1 LTGAEAGVLDALDR
15 FAYGL
20 AAGDLEATMA
30 ALDESADDLTVIPSE
45 GVEVHRG
52 PAAVRSFLRRIYGG
66 PRRYRWEWAER
77 WVSVTGDAASFVA
90 VGDEIV
96 EEGQTVV
103 RIPYCL
109 TGAAS
114 RRGGAWVLHLLHGS
128 EDATRSTDHAGT
140 AAR

>member
-1 LTGAEAGVLDALDR
+1 MTADEAGVLDVLDR
-15 FAYGL
+15 FAHGL
-20 AAGDLEATMA
+20 AARDLEASMA

-45 GVEVHRG
+45 GVDVHRG
-52 PAAVRSFLRRIYGG
+52 PDAVRSFLRRIYAG

-77 WVSVTGDAASFVA
+77 LVSVTGDAASFVA

-96 EEGQTVV
+96 EEGESVE

-109 TGAAS
+109 TGVAY
-114 RRGGAWVLHLLHGS
+114 RRGNAWLLRLLHGS
-128 EDATRSTDHAGT
+128 EDATRATIDVGT